1 MVNKIFASVA
11 NVLKRVSKGTG
22 LSYNELNV
30 VVYYFIIPLTWC
42 FLLDKIFG
50 QHYLT
55 MAGLMFGLGVFVGCE
70 NFRMFSDDLFYK
82 SVRFLNR
89 FNSFGSNYIVTS
101 VWICVVIPLF
111 IYVLLFTIVLL

>member
-42 FLLDKIFG
+42 FLLDKIFRATLPNNG
-50 QHYLT
+50 WLN
-55 MAGLMFGLGVFVGCE
+55 VW
-70 NFRMFSDDLFYK
+70 FRGFCWM
-82 SVRFLNR
+82 
-89 FNSFGSNYIVTS
+89 
-101 VWICVVIPLF
+101 
-111 IYVLLFTIVLL
+111 